1 MEEKF
6 VVFIKYNSG
15 LFVHILLESQKQA
28 KKEGKDSSFFQA
40 PFNIKRTAPAISLM
54 KRWLHYTDL
63 VIMLMLKGSY
73 IYFYLVNLM
82 DSKGFRSL

>member
-54 KRWLHYTDL
+54 KR
-63 VIMLMLKGSY
+63 
-73 IYFYLVNLM
+73 
-82 DSKGFRSL
+82 